1 MNLPKGKDSAV
12 EEKSSLDA
20 LMSQAERTVA
30 DWRPTTLY
38 FGEGAIAKIGD
49 IVKRHGRKALII
61 TGRGSMKAAGYLD
74 RIGTS
79 LDKASVTHRV
89 CEGVEP
95 NPSKETAYRIAY
107 HLLAGG
113 FDCMVAVGGGSAMDA
128 AKAAGILATAKEGDL
143 DDYFGVGLASGKIE
157 RIMPLVVVPT
167 TSGSGSEV
175 TRFSVIT
182 DTRLGVKKLMIDPAI
197 VPHEAILDP
206 ELTYTCDPHVTRV
219 SGLDA
224 MTHLIE
230 GYFNEVDEGA
240 DPQCNERALLG
251 IKLLFEALPKVV
263 QHPEDRE
270 GRKKMAMASLLG
282 GTVLYFKQAGGPH
295 LNSFSWC
302 NVMDH
307 GEACAVMLPYYG
319 AYYAPVIAQ
328 KMRRVCQ
335 AMGIEGSGDVAKD
348 FAEGLLD
355 FYKKLGFPVTLKEFD
370 GFSEGL
376 IEKAVNDA
384 AQNKMKLEAMPRP
397 VPIENSARVLRTI
410 IEGAYTGSLEEILKL

>member
-1 MNLPKGKDSAV
+1 M
-12 EEKSSLDA
+12 EEKTSLDS
-20 LMSQAERTVA
+20 LMSKAEKIVA
-30 DWRPTTLY
+30 DWKPTRLH
-38 FGEGAIAKIGD
+38 FGEGAIDKIGA
-49 IVKRHGRKALII
+49 IVKGHGRKALII
-61 TGRGSMKAAGYLD
+61 TGQGSVKAAGYLD
-74 RIGTS
+74 RITRS
-79 LDKASVTHRV
+79 LDGASVAYGI

-95 NPSKETAYRIAY
+95 NPSKETAYRVAY
-107 HLLAGG
+107 HFLAGG
-113 FDCMVAVGGGSAMDA
+113 FDCMVAVGGGSSMDA

-143 DDYFGVGLASGKIE
+143 DDYFGVGLASAKIE
-157 RIMPLVVVPT
+157 RIMPLAVVPT

-197 VPHEAILDP
+197 VPRDAILDP
-206 ELTYTCDPHVTRV
+206 ELTYTCSPHVTKV

-230 GYFNEVDEGA
+230 GYFNEVDESA
-240 DPQCNERALLG
+240 DPECNERALLG
-251 IKLLFEALPKVV
+251 MRLLFEALPKVV
-263 QHPEDRE
+263 RRPEDRD
-270 GRKKMAMASLLG
+270 GRKQMAMASLLG
-282 GTVLYFKQAGGPH
+282 GTVLYYKQAGGPH

-328 KMRRVCQ
+328 KMRRVCE
-335 AMGIEGSGDVAKD
+335 AMGVEGSGDVAKD
-348 FAEGLLD
+348 FAEGLLN
-355 FYKKLGFPVTLKEFD
+355 FYKELGFPVTLKEFD
-370 GFSEGL
+370 GFSAEL

-397 VPIENSARVLRTI
+397 ISIEKGARVLRTI

>member
-1 MNLPKGKDSAV
+1 MEDKTSPDSLMNR
-12 EEKSSLDA
+12 
-20 LMSQAERTVA
+20 AEAMVA
-30 DWRPTTLY
+30 DWKPTRLH
-38 FGEGAIAKIGD
+38 FGEGAVDKVGD
-49 IVKRHGRKALII
+49 IVKGHGRKVLIV
-61 TGRGSMKAAGYLD
+61 TGQGSVKAAGYLD
-74 RIGTS
+74 RITRS
-79 LDKASVTHRV
+79 LDNASVAYHV

-107 HLLAGG
+107 HLLAGS

-128 AKAAGILATAKEGDL
+128 AKAAGVLATAREGDL
-143 DDYFGVGLASGKIE
+143 DDYFGVGMASAKIE
-157 RIMPLVVVPT
+157 RIMPLIVVPT

-175 TRFSVIT
+175 TKFSVIT

-197 VPHEAILDP
+197 VPREAILDP
-206 ELTYTCDPHVTRV
+206 EMTYTCSPHVTRV

-251 IKLLFEALPKVV
+251 MRLLFEALPKVM
-263 QHPEDRE
+263 QHPEGRE
-270 GRKKMAMASLLG
+270 GRKQMAMAGLLG
-282 GTVLYFKQAGGPH
+282 GTVLYYKQAGGPH

-328 KMRRVCQ
+328 KMKRVCE
-335 AMGIEGSGDVAKD
+335 AMGIEDSGDVAKD
-348 FAEGLLD
+348 FAEGLLN
-355 FYKKLGFPVTLKEFD
+355 FYKELGFPVTLKEFD
-370 GFSEGL
+370 GFSKEL
-376 IEKAVNDA
+376 IQKAVNDA
-384 AQNKMKLEAMPRP
+384 SQNKMKLEAMPRP
-397 VPIENSARVLRTI
+397 IPSEKSDPVLQAI
-410 IEGAYTGSLEEILKL
+410 IEGAYKGSLEEILKL